1 LGEVLL
7 VAQASDLA
15 ARMGFQSGQL
25 VLEIGHGSDCDSALR
40 SDIEKTIGST
50 ILSGDVNEV
59 VDAVILW
66 FRESDG
72 DLVDELVD
80 GLTYLS
86 ETGPIWVLTPKA
98 GREGHV
104 EASDIQD
111 AAPTAGLTRPHR
123 WRLQQIGVQLV

>member
-1 LGEVLL
+1 
-7 VAQASDLA
+7 
-15 ARMGFQSGQL
+15 MGYQSGQL
-25 VLEIGHGSDCDSALR
+25 VLEIGHVSDFDSALR
-40 SDIEKTIGST
+40 SEIEKTIGST

-111 AAPTAGLTRPHR
+111 AAPTAGLTQTTSMAVAAD
-123 WRLQQIGVQLV
+123 WSATRLVARKSSKR

>member
-1 LGEVLL
+1 
-7 VAQASDLA
+7 
-15 ARMGFQSGQL
+15 MGFQSGQL
-25 VLEIGHGSDCDSALR
+25 VLEIGYGSDSDSALR
-40 SDIEKTIGST
+40 SEIEKTIGST

-111 AAPTAGLTRPHR
+111 AAPTAGLTQTTSMAVAAD
-123 WRLQQIGVQLV
+123 WSATRLVARKSSKR